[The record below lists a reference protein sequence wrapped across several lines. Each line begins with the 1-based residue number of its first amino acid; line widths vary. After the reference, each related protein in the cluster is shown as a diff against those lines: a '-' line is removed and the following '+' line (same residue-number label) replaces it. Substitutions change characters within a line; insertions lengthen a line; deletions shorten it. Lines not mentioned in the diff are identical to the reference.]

1 MSDTT
6 RLRNAEQRSNMA
18 NLFARSASRLAARF
32 IEQGVSVTY
41 TRGTVSHSLTAF
53 PSNQVAQVDPVS
65 GDKGRV
71 EYRSRDY
78 RFLVS
83 DLKNAGLFPPDVGDR
98 VAETIAGTA
107 TVNVAHKTPTT
118 PVWEWSDPEHEMAT
132 IHTKLA

>member
-1 MSDTT
+1 
-6 RLRNAEQRSNMA
+6 MA
-18 NLFARSASRLAARF
+18 NLFTRSASRLAARF
-32 IEQGVSVTY
+32 IEQGVSVVY
-41 TRGTVSHSLTAF
+41 TRGTTSVPLTAF

-65 GDKGRV
+65 GEKGRV

-98 VAETIAGTA
+98 VAETIATVA
-107 TVNVAHKTPTT
+107 TVYVAHKTQTA

-132 IHTKLA
+132 VHTKLA